1 MKILLSTNN
10 KKKYNE
16 FKQIV
21 SPLGIEIA
29 TPEILGLSLDVEET
43 GSTFEENAALKSNAL
58 YSITKIP
65 TLADDSGICVSH
77 LNGAPGIYSARYGS
91 TGLDDRGRAEYLME
105 AMENIENRKAYYVCC
120 LAYTNSK
127 GIFYVREECHGELTT
142 EYDEEGTYGFGY
154 DPIFYYPP
162 LNSVFSRVL
171 PEEKNIVSHRGKALK
186 VFYENYKNGI
196 YE

>member
-21 SPLGIEIA
+21 LPLGIEIS
-29 TPEILGLSLDVEET
+29 TPEMMGISLDVEET
-43 GSTFEENAALKSNAL
+43 GNTFEENASLKSNAL

-65 TLADDSGICVSH
+65 TLADDSGICVSY
-77 LNGAPGIYSARYGS
+77 LNGEPGIYSARYGNP
-91 TGLDDRGRAEYLME
+91 GLDDRGRAEYLLE
-105 AMENIENRKAYYVCC
+105 AMKNIENRKAYYVCC

-127 GIFYVREECHGELTT
+127 GTFFVREECHGELTT
-142 EYDEEGTYGFGY
+142 KYDEEGIYGFGY
-154 DPIFYYPP
+154 DPIFYFPP
-162 LNSVFSRVL
+162 LNAVFSSVL

-186 VFYENYKNGI
+186 VFYENYKNKI